1 MKIVINKSITMRTII
16 RISAAVIV
24 AAALIAAALLLR
36 SNRRWQRELESYR
49 QTVQTVLHADSLNR
63 AKTVAI
69 EAKAGSLELYSRK
82 LAEEVQSLQISN
94 RRLQYAAAI
103 GSKVTVHTD
112 QAVLHDTIV
121 LVHTDTVVRIDTMR
135 CLDWSDPWASIKA
148 CWHGTDT
155 LAKVKL
161 SVTDSLLLVVHRVP
175 KFKLLGM
182 KFGTK
187 AHEVVVRHTCPHVTT
202 ESVLYIKNK

>member
-1 MKIVINKSITMRTII
+1 MRTII
-16 RISAAVIV
+16 KISTAVIV
-24 AAALIAAALLLR
+24 AAALIAASLLLR
-36 SNRRWQRELESYR
+36 SHRRWQRELESYR
-49 QTVQTVLHADSLNR
+49 QTVQTVLYADSLNR
-63 AKTVAI
+63 AKAVAI
-69 EAKAGSLELYSRK
+69 EAKASSLELYSRK

-112 QAVLHDTIV
+112 QAVLRDTIV

-135 CLDWSDPWASIKA
+135 CLDWSDQWASVNA
-148 CWHGTDT
+148 CWYSTDT

-161 SVTDSLLLVVHRVP
+161 NVTDSLLLVVHRVP
-175 KFKLLGM
+175 RFKLLGM

-202 ESVLYIKNK
+202 ESVLYVKSK